1 MPERIQLT
9 RKAGWRKPE
18 GAVVVSRPS
27 KWGNPYEGD
36 RASAVELFTATL
48 DMLRA
53 GFPIVDDAGEDI
65 TYPSDAEIR
74 AELGGRALACWCPPP
89 ADGEP
94 DVCHAAVLL
103 KIANEESGNATA

>member
-1 MPERIQLT
+1 VPERIQLS

-36 RASAVELFTATL
+36 RFAAVELFTVML
-48 DMLRA
+48 NMLRA
-53 GFPIVDDAGEDI
+53 GFPLADDAGDAL

-74 AELGGRALACWCPPP
+74 AELAGRDLACWCMLPDEP
-89 ADGEP
+89 GEP

-103 KIANEESGNATA
+103 AIANAPP